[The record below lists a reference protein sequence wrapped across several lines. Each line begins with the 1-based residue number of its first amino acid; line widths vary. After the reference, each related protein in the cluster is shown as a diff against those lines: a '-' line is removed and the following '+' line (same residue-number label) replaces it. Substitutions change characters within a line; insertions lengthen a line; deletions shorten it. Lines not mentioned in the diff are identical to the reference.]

1 MFVSAGDIESFDFA
15 KAVGI
20 GLEDVAI
27 NLTKLVLSDKPDE
40 IVFVGSGGSYGERMI
55 FDIVES
61 SSATQMEHSFL
72 NKTAYSPIE
81 NRIVSHETDLIINSS
96 NYITTDKNVAKLYL
110 DKGIS
115 IENMEFYSVLKVAK
129 YFNIKAKAIII
140 VTNYCDEFA
149 HEDFIKNHKKAM
161 KMLEDYISE
170 K

>member
-129 YFNIKAKAIII
+129 YFNIKAKGIFV

>member
-129 YFNIKAKAIII
+129 YFNIKAKGIFV
-140 VTNYCDEFA
+140 VTNYCNEFA